1 MNKQN
6 WIFSTSI
13 TPLPAQ
19 SKIGLCSGSDVFNS
33 LSCKTLILPLLANWF
48 FVLNF
53 FPSEKNYTTYIH
65 DWIQFFPKQM
75 GFLTW
80 IFLPKENNTYQ
91 KLDILDFL
99 PTTKL
104 NFFLA
109 TFFPCGWYAYSS
121 IHFILCFY
129 IEKLYVM
136 MRKDTQ
142 WIWITESASLR
153 NRHEMCNE
161 WNRQTSE
168 STRMYYVLIM

>member
-1 MNKQN
+1 
-6 WIFSTSI
+6 
-13 TPLPAQ
+13 
-19 SKIGLCSGSDVFNS
+19 
-33 LSCKTLILPLLANWF
+33 
-48 FVLNF
+48 
-53 FPSEKNYTTYIH
+53 
-65 DWIQFFPKQM
+65 M

-99 PTTKL
+99 PATKL

-129 IEKLYVM
+129 IEKLYVI

-161 WNRQTSE
+161 WHRQTSE
-168 STRMYYVLIM
+168 STRMYYVPVLYNVPLWILSTTYFMYVSDGNFASNSMYLDVSCTTCLYEKVRNFYPSYASLSCCGND